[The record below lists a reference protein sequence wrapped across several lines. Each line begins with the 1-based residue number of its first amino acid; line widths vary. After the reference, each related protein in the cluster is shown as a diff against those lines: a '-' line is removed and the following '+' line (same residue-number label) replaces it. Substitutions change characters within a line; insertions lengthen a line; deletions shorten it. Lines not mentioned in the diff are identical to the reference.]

1 MAHAGSLTG
10 TLHPWNN
17 RSASSGIRFSRGQT
31 RLVVTPH
38 GFKIVSGGQ
47 TGVDRAALDWAM
59 TNKVPH
65 GGYCPAGRRAEDG
78 PIDERYQLT
87 ETETPKYSIRT
98 RLNVEHSDATL
109 IISPDPP
116 VGGTLLTLEL
126 ARKAGKPVLLVN
138 PRDRSDSHL
147 LIRSFI
153 QDHKVGIL
161 NVAGPRASSSPKIY
175 EDTLKLL
182 QKTFCKA

>member
-31 RLVVTPH
+31 RLVVTPQ

-59 TNKVPH
+59 ANKVPH

-98 RLNVEHSDATL
+98 RLNVEQSDATL

-116 VGGTLLTLEL
+116 V
-126 ARKAGKPVLLVN
+126 LLVN
-138 PRDRSDSHL
+138 PQDRSDSHL
-147 LIRSFI
+147 LIRVFI
-153 QDHKVGIL
+153 QDHTVGIL